1 MAGQPKP
8 KPAGPA
14 SGRGARA
21 AAPVVVEEDMPKLVP
36 CPIITAHPNGF
47 VERTE
52 PERETHEVRC
62 VPPNV
67 NLGEI
72 SRCFAVLPNSP
83 ESRSPPRP
91 RASRP
96 SRIGLNDP
104 FAHTS

>member
-21 AAPVVVEEDMPKLVP
+21 AATVVAEEDMSKLVP

-72 SRCFAVLPNSP
+72 SRCDVSPYSP

-96 SRIGLNDP
+96 
-104 FAHTS
+104 